1 MSRLNRHSSE
11 RPHGHPNRRVTSPQ
25 PRASSPYYTNNY
37 NQSAR
42 GTSPAIGWSPPSS
55 ATQGPSAA
63 YPPQGGRSPPYGGI
77 YRSDNS
83 APAYPTAVRQQSN
96 ATPSV
101 SQDECHAWFFAI
113 DQDGDGTLSS
123 EELRHALLN
132 EGGLQFS
139 AATVRYLMS
148 IFDRDRNG
156 VITFEEFE
164 PLWVYM
170 TVWRQMFDSFDAD
183 RDGRIDAIELGR
195 ALDHYRLHVGR
206 HVLDMLV
213 KKYGMVPPRNRLPGY
228 GNQPQVQP
236 RPQMDLDHFVCA
248 SVVVREM
255 CEMYEKCKAGGRPQ
269 ISRDE
274 FLLAVISLP

>member
-1 MSRLNRHSSE
+1 
-11 RPHGHPNRRVTSPQ
+11 
-25 PRASSPYYTNNY
+25 
-37 NQSAR
+37 
-42 GTSPAIGWSPPSS
+42 
-55 ATQGPSAA
+55 
-63 YPPQGGRSPPYGGI
+63 
-77 YRSDNS
+77 
-83 APAYPTAVRQQSN
+83 
-96 ATPSV
+96 
-101 SQDECHAWFFAI
+101 
-113 DQDGDGTLSS
+113 
-123 EELRHALLN
+123 
-132 EGGLQFS
+132 
-139 AATVRYLMS
+139 MS

-255 CEMYEKCKAGGRPQ
+255 CEIYEKCKAGGRPQ